1 MVRTSGFQPL
11 KQSSILW
18 CGTMYKYTQKEFDEI
33 SLLYQNGSSLEE
45 IQSLYPG
52 KSVASIRMKLVKA
65 GLYNKPND
73 SLELYK
79 KCMNL
84 VGFSTY

>member
-1 MVRTSGFQPL
+1 
-11 KQSSILW
+11 
-18 CGTMYKYTQKEFDEI
+18 MYTKKEFDEI
-33 SLLYQNGSSLEE
+33 SLLHKNGSTVEE
-45 IQSLYPG
+45 IQVLYPG
-52 KSVASIRMKLVKA
+52 RTVASIRMKLVKA

-84 VGFSTY
+84 VGFATY